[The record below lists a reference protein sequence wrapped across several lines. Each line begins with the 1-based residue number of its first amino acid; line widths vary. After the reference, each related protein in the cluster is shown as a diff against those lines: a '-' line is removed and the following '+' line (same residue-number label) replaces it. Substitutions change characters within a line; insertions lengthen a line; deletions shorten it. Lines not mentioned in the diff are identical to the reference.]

1 MRIVLFTLMVFALAA
16 CGAAPAAPAVT
27 PDSTMAAFKAAGLNV
42 NNVTTTDVLIP
53 EVASAAPSCQGA
65 RFDVEGDNGARVI
78 VCGSTG
84 DAEKVAKY
92 YTSLGESSP
101 LFFSH
106 VHTAGPL
113 VFQMNGA
120 LDKALFEQYV
130 AALP

>member
-1 MRIVLFTLMVFALAA
+1 MRYLLFALMVLALTA
-16 CGAAPAAPAVT
+16 CGAAPSAPAVT
-27 PDSTMAAFKAAGLNV
+27 PDAAMTAFKAAGLNV
-42 NNVTTTDVLIP
+42 GNVTTTDVLLP
-53 EVASAAPSCQGA
+53 EIANAAPSCQGA

-78 VCGSTG
+78 ICGSTG

-113 VFQMNGA
+113 VLQMNGE
-120 LDKALFEQYV
+120 LDKALFDKYV